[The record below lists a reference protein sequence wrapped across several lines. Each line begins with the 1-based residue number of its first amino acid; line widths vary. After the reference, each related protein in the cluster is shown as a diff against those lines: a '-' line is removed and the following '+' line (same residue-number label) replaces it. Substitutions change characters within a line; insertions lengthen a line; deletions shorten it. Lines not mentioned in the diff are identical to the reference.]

1 MSNVFAQFIKIY
13 FLSFF
18 FDVFA
23 VFVGRGGFRH
33 IVRRETTVLPYG
45 LERGNGRT
53 EGISCVRPQTSVN
66 KPSLL
71 RQAVP
76 PLLMG
81 ETLKEA
87 VGGLNKKNCSDCMKK
102 TTNACF
108 LSDIVTDLQKNT
120 KKENKRENFHRIFTL
135 KC

>member
-1 MSNVFAQFIKIY
+1 MRNLSKFI
-13 FLSFF
+13 FCRF
-18 FDVFA
+18 FDVFV
-23 VFVGRGGFRH
+23 VFVGRGCFRR

-71 RQAVP
+71 RQAVL
-76 PLLMG
+76 PLPKG

-87 VGGLNKKNCSDCMKK
+87 VGGLNKK
-102 TTNACF
+102 
-108 LSDIVTDLQKNT
+108 IVL
-120 KKENKRENFHRIFTL
+120 IV
-135 KC
+135 